1 MDEFQE
7 ILQDFLIESFELIE
21 QLDQDL
27 VELESRPDDLDLLNR
42 IFRVAHTIK
51 GASSFLNFDVLTHL
65 THHMENLLNM
75 ARHGDLVI
83 DADVMDVILESI
95 DLMKALLVRIRD
107 SGADAGLEVGQCV
120 ERLDAVANG
129 TPLSSVTETVTVTA
143 SETVVAVEPQ
153 TDAEE
158 EADYSGMSE
167 AEVEAEIERL
177 IAQRQAED
185 AAKRANKANSS
196 APVEEEPDY
205 EGMDDAE
212 VEAEIERLLAKRQA
226 EDAAKRAQKAAETST
241 APSVAAPV
249 AAPITSEPMPQS
261 EPIPAP
267 VPVAPAAPAVQPKVE
282 AKPATPVARRA
293 AEPKEEGENRGGGAV
308 EQTIR
313 VDVKRLDHLMNLI
326 GELVLGKNRLIKIND
341 DVEERYEGEAFLEE
355 LNQVVSI
362 VSLVTTDLQIAVMK
376 TRMLPIGKVFNKFP
390 RMIRDLSRELN
401 KKIELE
407 ITGEETELDKSIVE
421 EIGDPL
427 VHIIRNSC
435 DHGIETPDVRLSSGK
450 EETGTIHLKAY
461 HEGNHIVIQIIDD
474 GKGLDAEMLKL
485 KSIEKGII
493 TEKEAE
499 GMSEKEAF
507 GLIFRPGFSTA
518 AQVTSVS
525 GRGVGMDV
533 VKTNIEKLNG
543 MIDIDSEVG
552 KGTSMKLKIPLT
564 LAIIQA
570 LLVGVQEEYYAIP
583 LASVL
588 ETVRISKDEIYTVE
602 SRSVM
607 RLRDEVLSLVHIGDI
622 FEVERVFDNSEH
634 AYVVVLGLAESK
646 IGLIVDSLVGQEE
659 IVIKSL
665 GEYLKGIEGI
675 AGATIR
681 GDGGVTLI
689 VDVAA
694 LMQMAKSVKSTVG
707 QESAEAKGRLGVK
720 NKPSDYKVM
729 IVDDSKTDR
738 TIMRKSLEPMGITL
752 VEATD
757 GIEALNILK
766 QADHTFDAMLIDIE
780 MPRMDGYSLAAEIK
794 KYNKYK
800 NLPLIAVTSRT
811 GKADRMR
818 GVESGMVEYIT
829 KPYSSEYLM
838 NVVKRNIKFN
848 EGL

>member
-1 MDEFQE
+1 MMDEFQE
-7 ILQDFLIESFELIE
+7 ILQDFLVESFELIE

-83 DADVMDVILESI
+83 DANVMDVILESI
-95 DLMKALLVRIRD
+95 DLMKALLVNIRD
-107 SGADAGLEVGQCV
+107 HGEDSGLEVAGCV
-120 ERLDAVANG
+120 ARLDAVANG
-129 TPLSSVTETVTVTA
+129 TEPEAAEAVPAPAAPAAEVSVAAPV
-143 SETVVAVEPQ
+143 
-153 TDAEE
+153 EE

-167 AEVEAEIERL
+167 EEVEAEIERL
-177 IAQRQAED
+177 IAVRQAED
-185 AAKRANKANSS
+185 AAKRAAKQGS
-196 APVEEEPDY
+196 APQSEEEIDY
-205 EGMDDAE
+205 ANLSDAE
-212 VEAEIERLLAKRQA
+212 VEAEIERLLAVRQA
-226 EDAAKRAQKAAETST
+226 EDAAKRAAKKSEPTEPEPTPEPQAPEPKAA
-241 APSVAAPV
+241 
-249 AAPITSEPMPQS
+249 
-261 EPIPAP
+261 PAP
-267 VPVAPAAPAVQPKVE
+267 APTPAAPAPAPKAE
-282 AKPATPVARRA
+282 APAAAKPAAAPAPRRS
-293 AEPKEEGENRGGGAV
+293 EGKDESEARGGAAV

-390 RMIRDLSRELN
+390 RMIRDLSREL
-401 KKIELE
+401 KKNIELE
-407 ITGEETELDKSIVE
+407 ITGEDTELDKSIVE

-435 DHGIETPDVRLSSGK
+435 DHGIETPEVRLAAGK
-450 EETGTIHLKAY
+450 VETGTIQLKAY

-474 GKGLDAEMLKL
+474 GKGLDADMLKS
-485 KSIEKGII
+485 KSMEKGII
-493 TEKEAE
+493 TEKEADM
-499 GMSEKEAF
+499 MSEKEAF

-552 KGTSMKLKIPLT
+552 QGTSMKLKIPLT

-694 LMQMAKSVKSTVG
+694 LMQMAKSVKSTIG
-707 QESAEAKGRLGVK
+707 SENSEKAKLGAKNSA
-720 NKPSDYKVM
+720 SDYCVM

-738 TIMRKSLEPMGITL
+738 TIMRKSIEPLGITL

-757 GIEALNILK
+757 GVEALNILK
-766 QADHTFDAMLIDIE
+766 QGDHAFDAMLIDIE
-780 MPRMDGYSLAAEIK
+780 MPRMDGYTLASEIK

-800 NLPLIAVTSRT
+800 QLPLIAVTSRT

-818 GVESGMVEYIT
+818 GVESGMIEYIT
-829 KPYSSEYLM
+829 KPYSPEYLM

>member
-1 MDEFQE
+1 
-7 ILQDFLIESFELIE
+7 
-21 QLDQDL
+21 
-27 VELESRPDDLDLLNR
+27 
-42 IFRVAHTIK
+42 
-51 GASSFLNFDVLTHL
+51 
-65 THHMENLLNM
+65 
-75 ARHGDLVI
+75 
-83 DADVMDVILESI
+83 
-95 DLMKALLVRIRD
+95 
-107 SGADAGLEVGQCV
+107 
-120 ERLDAVANG
+120 LDAVANG
-129 TPLSSVTETVTVTA
+129 TSLGETVPAPAAPLTPA
-143 SETVVAVEPQ
+143 PEPKPVVAAVS
-153 TDAEE
+153 EE
-158 EADYSGMSE
+158 EPDYSGMSD

-177 IAQRQAED
+177 IAVRQAED
-185 AAKRANKANSS
+185 AAKRANS
-196 APVEEEPDY
+196 AKTSTPSAEEEPDY
-205 EGMDDAE
+205 SGMSDEE
-212 VEAEIERLLAKRQA
+212 VEAEIERLIALRQV
-226 EDAAKRAQKAAETST
+226 EDAAKRSNKAQ
-241 APSVAAPV
+241 
-249 AAPITSEPMPQS
+249 EP
-261 EPIPAP
+261 E
-267 VPVAPAAPAVQPKVE
+267 PVAPAASAPVPVTPPAAPKSEPAPVAKAAPAPKKVE
-282 AKPATPVARRA
+282 AKDD
-293 AEPKEEGENRGGGAV
+293 GENRGGSAV

-435 DHGIETPDVRLSSGK
+435 DHGIETPDVRLAAGK
-450 EETGTIHLKAY
+450 EEGGTIQLKAY

-474 GKGLDAEMLKL
+474 GKGLDAEMLKM
-485 KSIEKGII
+485 KSIEKNII
-493 TEKEAE
+493 TEKEADT
-499 GMSEKEAF
+499 MSEKEAF

-552 KGTSMKLKIPLT
+552 QGTSMKLKIPLT

-707 QESAEAKGRLGVK
+707 QESAEAKNRGGAK
-720 NKPSDYKVM
+720 NSPTDYCVM

-738 TIMRKSLEPMGITL
+738 TIMRKALEPMGITL

-757 GIEALNILK
+757 GVEALNILK
-766 QADHTFDAMLIDIE
+766 QGDHNFDGMLVDIE
-780 MPRMDGYSLAAEIK
+780 MPRMDGYTLAAEIK

-800 NLPLIAVTSRT
+800 NLALIAVTSRT

-829 KPYSSEYLM
+829 KPYSPEYLM